1 MVPNLTDFRDLDAG
15 DLAGNLFSFW
25 RCEKQFIVFA
35 AMERKLKISAFS
47 DGDLA
52 RRYLRR
58 YMAFLA
64 DVRQIHREAIA
75 QVDHGGGE
83 AVFSQPG
90 SDFNPGRRIKV
101 DIRLCWLNRLSRR
114 KPSQDSR

>member
-15 DLAGNLFSFW
+15 NLAGNLFSFW

-52 RRYLRR
+52 RRNLRR
-58 YMAFLA
+58 DVAFLA
-64 DVRQIHREAIA
+64 DVRQIHGEAIA
-75 QVDHGGGE
+75 QVDHCGSE
-83 AVFSQPG
+83 PLFSQPG
-90 SDFNPGRRIKV
+90 PDFNPGHWVKV
-101 DIRLCWLNRLSRR
+101 DIRSCWFDLLSRVQ
-114 KPSQDSR
+114 PSQDSR